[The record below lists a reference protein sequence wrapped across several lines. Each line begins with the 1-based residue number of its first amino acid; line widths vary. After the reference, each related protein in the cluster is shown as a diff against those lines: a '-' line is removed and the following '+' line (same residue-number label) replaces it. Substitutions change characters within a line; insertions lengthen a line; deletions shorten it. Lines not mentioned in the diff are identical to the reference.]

1 MLLLALAHGLGF
13 LSTHGARRP
22 SHSTPV
28 CRRRCTARAGEGG
41 PSPDER
47 EVSSGGYFA
56 AYDEA
61 DLQALWEIHSTHFGD
76 TSADPRN
83 DDADPS
89 REETPL
95 NGLHEAVLRVLED
108 GDDADSGTE

>member
-1 MLLLALAHGLGF
+1 MLLVALAHGLGF
-13 LSTHGARRP
+13 VSTHGAHRP
-22 SHSTPV
+22 SSTPV
-28 CRRRCTARAGEGG
+28 CRRRCTARAREGG

-47 EVSSGGYFA
+47 EVSSGGFFA

-61 DLQALWEIHSTHFGD
+61 DLQALWEVHSAHFGD
-76 TSADPRN
+76 TSAVPSSA
-83 DDADPS
+83 DADAT

-95 NGLHEAVLRVLED
+95 NGLHEAVLRALEE